1 MMRKVDIMISVGADG
16 FYTAY
21 CSDHPSLIGGG
32 ETPAEALD
40 ELRETLRMVKR
51 DGKELAFIYP
61 EWLDEEYEF
70 QTRWNIKDLM
80 AYYSGIITPS
90 ALGRLSGINPKQVW
104 AYMHGISKPRKAQ
117 LEKME
122 SALHR
127 LGQELTHTSFC

>member
-1 MMRKVDIMISVGADG
+1 
-16 FYTAY
+16 
-21 CSDHPSLIGGG
+21 
-32 ETPAEALD
+32 
-40 ELRETLRMVKR
+40 
-51 DGKELAFIYP
+51 
-61 EWLDEEYEF
+61 
-70 QTRWNIKDLM
+70 M

-104 AYMHGISKPRKAQ
+104 AYMHGISKPRRAQ